1 MTMSK
6 TLTETVRPL
15 GRVREWV
22 MNPRGA
28 RYEGME
34 ELRESLREVG
44 LQDAIHVWL
53 RPDGDYLL
61 KGHRRFRAMCE
72 LGWEECRMVVH
83 EFGDEAEAYLYLLQ
97 DHGHT
102 VALNADEKLVAMMNG
117 VGLGMTVHDL
127 APALGVTEDRAQLW
141 FDLGEGLP
149 QCGREA
155 LASGEMSL
163 NVAELVL
170 RVDEGRRREAVQLVL
185 RDSISGEPMGFH
197 AAQNFIQA
205 TYVLPDKWRREWLG
219 SVPKLRKKYAA
230 DEGFHFVEW
239 EDRGDFVMGESG
251 QPQPEYEY
259 GDGMVSRGGELWM
272 TRAQSLGV
280 PVYVVP
286 APRHAD
292 KFVLVVHRKMVRD
305 AEAVAVPEERETEGG
320 KVSGYEFQV
329 SGGEAVGTE
338 PAVAVSG
345 LSEAMTDWLNE
356 RELLKVWLRVWLG
369 AIYEA
374 LSSNPTVVMT
384 SEPWKPLHGFLARL
398 VTDVDAG
405 AAEAWLGIREA
416 EEMLAWMGK
425 DKRQRAPL
433 RLALMLLLCAESDAS
448 EKPMGVI
455 REVGVALGLDA
466 AALDG
471 KAEEGGGL

>member
-1 MTMSK
+1 MNK
-6 TLTETVRPL
+6 TLIEAVRPL
-15 GRVREWV
+15 GRVCEWV
-22 MNPRGA
+22 MNPRGGK
-28 RYEGME
+28 YEGME
-34 ELRESLREVG
+34 ELMASLAEVG
-44 LQDAIHVWL
+44 LQDAIHVWV
-53 RPDGDYLL
+53 RSDGDYLL

-72 LGWEECRMVVH
+72 LGWVECRMVCH

-117 VGLGMTVHDL
+117 VSLGMTVHEL
-127 APALGVTEDRAQLW
+127 APALGVTEERAQLW

-155 LASGEMSL
+155 LASGVMSL

-170 RVDEGRRREAVQLVL
+170 KVDEGRRREAVQMVL

-205 TYVLPDKWRREWLG
+205 TYVLPDKWRREWVG
-219 SVPKLRKKYAA
+219 SMPKLKKKYATG
-230 DEGFHFVEW
+230 EGFHFVEW
-239 EDRGDFVMGESG
+239 ENRGDYVMGESG
-251 QPQPEYEY
+251 QPQPEFEY
-259 GDGMVSRGGELWM
+259 GDAMVSRGGELWM
-272 TRAQSLGV
+272 TKAQSLGV

-305 AEAVAVPEERETEGG
+305 AEAVSDVKEEPEGDEVLGSRFS
-320 KVSGYEFQV
+320 VSGSEET
-329 SGGEAVGTE
+329 GGGVMAEGTVNSE
-338 PAVAVSG
+338 PGTVNDTLG
-345 LSEAMTDWLNE
+345 
-356 RELLKVWLRVWLG
+356 VWLRVWLG

-374 LSSNPTVVMT
+374 LSENPTVVMT
-384 SEPWKPLHGFLARL
+384 SGPWEPLHGFLARV

-405 AAEAWLGIREA
+405 AAEAWLGVKSR

-448 EKPMGVI
+448 EEPMGVI
-455 REVGVALGLDA
+455 REVAVALGLDVG
-466 AALDG
+466 ALER
-471 KAEEGGGL
+471 KAVEGGGL